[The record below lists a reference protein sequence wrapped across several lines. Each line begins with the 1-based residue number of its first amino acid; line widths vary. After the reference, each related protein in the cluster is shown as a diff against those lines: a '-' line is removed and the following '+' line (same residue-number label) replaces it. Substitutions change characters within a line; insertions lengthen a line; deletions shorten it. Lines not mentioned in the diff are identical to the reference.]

1 MKSQEMQEKLN
12 KIYNFMLDYH
22 QKNQIPPTIREI
34 CTEFNIKSTASA
46 YTYVEKLKNKGLL
59 EKIEGKKRSLKISKN
74 SDFRSIPLVGTIT
87 AGTPILAIENL
98 DGYYPLP
105 PEFSSE
111 NDVFAL
117 KVNGDSMINAG
128 IYDKDVIIVE
138 KSDTAEN
145 GQIVVALIEESATVK
160 KFFIKD
166 GKYVLHP
173 ENDTMEDMI
182 YDHVSILGIVKGLY
196 RKF

>member
-1 MKSQEMQEKLN
+1 
-12 KIYNFMLDYH
+12 
-22 QKNQIPPTIREI
+22 
-34 CTEFNIKSTASA
+34 
-46 YTYVEKLKNKGLL
+46 
-59 EKIEGKKRSLKISKN
+59 
-74 SDFRSIPLVGTIT
+74 
-87 AGTPILAIENL
+87 
-98 DGYYPLP
+98 
-105 PEFSSE
+105 
-111 NDVFAL
+111 
-117 KVNGDSMINAG
+117 MINAG